1 MVFAALCCKVEF
13 HDYFRI
19 FSDQLLKNC
28 QEFLA
33 DLKILT
39 SKFFQELFLDGRFL
53 GQGHSWQDLFED
65 FLVEL
70 GLFLALAE

>member
-1 MVFAALCCKVEF
+1 VEF

-33 DLKILT
+33 DLKILAPKYFSGIIYLYHT
-39 SKFFQELFLDGRFL
+39 WMIQENRYAIVLPSMYAVASMTG
-53 GQGHSWQDLFED
+53 
-65 FLVEL
+65 
-70 GLFLALAE
+70 